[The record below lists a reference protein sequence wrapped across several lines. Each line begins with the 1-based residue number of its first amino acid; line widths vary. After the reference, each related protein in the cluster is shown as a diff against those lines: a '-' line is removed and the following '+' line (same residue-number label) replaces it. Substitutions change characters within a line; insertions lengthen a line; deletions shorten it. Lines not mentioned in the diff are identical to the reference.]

1 MTSINHPVGSGHHYT
16 DEEMHNVDVAHEH
29 TDANI
34 RMLLAF
40 GGAILA
46 LVAVAAALMYGL
58 FQFLAYQAAERDPEL
73 SPHAV
78 INPKP
83 QGPKLIEN
91 EPQYLR
97 EFRQEETSKL
107 QGGGWMNQAGGV
119 AFVPLDFAKKMV
131 VQHGLPV
138 RADAATDARLGTN
151 APAYGESSGGRAI
164 RARNAA
170 PPAAAGGEPHAADAA
185 HPPAGPHGAPA
196 AGQEIKK

>member
-29 TDANI
+29 SDANI

-46 LVAVAAALMYGL
+46 VVAVAAALMYGL
-58 FQFLAYQAAERDPEL
+58 FQFLSSQAAARDPEL
-73 SPHAV
+73 SPYAV
-78 INPKP
+78 ANPKP
-83 QGPKLIEN
+83 QGPPLITN

-97 EFRQEETSKL
+97 DFRQEETAKL

-119 AFVPLDFAKKMV
+119 AFVPLEFAKEMV

-138 RADAATDARLGTN
+138 RAGAPADAALGTH
-151 APAYGESSGGRAI
+151 APAYGESSGGRMI
-164 RARNAA
+164 
-170 PPAAAGGEPHAADAA
+170 PVEHAGGGGGNGGTGIPL
-185 HPPAGPHGAPA
+185 PAGGSEPKPTPPSGR
-196 AGQEIKK
+196 EISK